1 MRYFEATS
9 TIEAPADEVWS
20 VLLDATA
27 WPSWDSG
34 IEEVRGT
41 IAAGARITIRSK
53 AAPGRSFPVT
63 ATTVEPPRKLVFTG
77 GMPLGLFK
85 GVRTYTLS
93 TNADGATVFRMRE
106 EYTGPLL
113 GLIWKSMP
121 DLGPSFVQ
129 FAEGL
134 KKEVESRR

>member
-9 TIEAPADEVWS
+9 TIEAPADQVWS
-20 VLLDATA
+20 VLQDAQA
-27 WPSWDSG
+27 WPRWDCG
-34 IEEVRGT
+34 IDEVNGT
-41 IAAGARITIRSK
+41 IAPGARITIRSK
-53 AAPGRSFPVT
+53 AAPGRAFPVKV
-63 ATTVEPPRKLVFTG
+63 TTLEPPRKLVFTG

-93 TNADGATVFRMRE
+93 TNADGATVFTMRE

-113 GLIWKSMP
+113 GLIWKSIP
-121 DLGPSFVQ
+121 DLSPSFVQ

-134 KKEVESRR
+134 KKRVES